1 MFAKKE
7 PTKPATADEFN
18 ALLGR
23 GSEFE
28 GKLAFSGTV
37 RLDGKFTGQVFSEG
51 FLIIGEEAVVK
62 GDIRVDTAIVS
73 GQVEGNITARSRV
86 ELRGPARLSGD
97 VATPVFVVEE
107 GVTFDGHCQMTGG
120 KAKKHMTLIEGQ
132 SQEKLT
138 EAK

>member
-1 MFAKKE
+1 MFVKKE
-7 PTKPATADEFN
+7 TPKPAAGSEFN

-37 RLDGKFTGQVFSEG
+37 RLDGRFTGQIFSEG
-51 FLIIGEEAVVK
+51 YLIIGEEAVVK
-62 GDIRVDTAIVS
+62 GEIRVDTAIVS

-86 ELRGPARLSGD
+86 ELRAPAKLAGD

-107 GVTFDGHCQMTGG
+107 GVMFDGRSQMTGNKG
-120 KAKKHMTLIEGQ
+120 KKHITLVESQ
-132 SQEKLT
+132 AQEKVS
-138 EAK
+138 EAN